1 MNRRSLLIGLG
12 GTGALALGGVAYWQT
27 SSETPV
33 VSDDEDTT
41 VHKSD
46 EDDPDSDDSD
56 GKTPDGTPPDGE
68 NRIEIDVHAKD
79 FERYNSNSV
88 SFSHDVFQICNRG
101 KECATVWI
109 DADPIENDR
118 GEAAVWF
125 YRDGDLG
132 DRLEDPTDVECLE
145 PKECLSVGVMTRTFG
160 IASETD
166 LLERIVVR
174 SDRG

>member
-1 MNRRSLLIGLG
+1 MNRRSLLVGLG
-12 GTGALALGGVAYWQT
+12 GTGALALSGIAYWRT

-41 VHKSD
+41 VHSA
-46 EDDPDSDDSD
+46 DDPGSD
-56 GKTPDGTPPDGE
+56 GGDGE
-68 NRIEIDVHAKD
+68 TSDGPPADGGNRIEIDVHAKD
-79 FERYNSNSV
+79 FGRYNSNSV
-88 SFSHDVFQICNRG
+88 SFSHDVFRICNRG

-125 YRDGDLG
+125 YRDGDFG
-132 DRLEDPTDVECLE
+132 DRLEDPEAVECLE
-145 PKECLSVGVMTRTFG
+145 PDECLRVGVMIRTFG

-166 LLERIVVR
+166 LLERIIVR
-174 SDRG
+174 SNRA

>member
-1 MNRRSLLIGLG
+1 MNRRSMLVGLG
-12 GTGALALGGVAYWQT
+12 GTGALALAGVAYWRT
-27 SSETPV
+27 STETPV
-33 VSDDEDTT
+33 VSDDTDTT

-46 EDDPDSDDSD
+46 EDGSDDD
-56 GKTPDGTPPDGE
+56 DGE
-68 NRIEIDVHAKD
+68 APGTDPTEGGSRIEIDVHAKD

-118 GEAAVWF
+118 GEASVWF

-132 DRLEDPTDVECLE
+132 DRLEDPEDVECLE
-145 PKECLSVGVMTRTFG
+145 PKECLRVGVMTRTFG
-160 IASETD
+160 ISSETE

-174 SDRG
+174 SNRA